1 LQYECI
7 NCGLC
12 VDACNE
18 VMDKMGYPRGLI
30 RYATETEVESGKAR
44 HWFQP
49 RTIGYGFAMG
59 LMIAAAAWMLTS
71 RAPVELEVTRD
82 RGGLYQTGRGGTIEN
97 SYTLKITNR
106 ETDAQTYQVTPL
118 GPDGIELLEPI
129 ETRVDGLGSRTLPAV
144 VLIPGTA
151 WVTSRHRLSS
161 GLKPPAAMPA
171 PPQKPP
177 LLGRD
182 ASFPAGGKQ

>member
-1 LQYECI
+1 
-7 NCGLC
+7 
-12 VDACNE
+12 
-18 VMDKMGYPRGLI
+18 
-30 RYATETEVESGKAR
+30 
-44 HWFQP
+44 
-49 RTIGYGFAMG
+49 
-59 LMIAAAAWMLTS
+59 MIAAAAWMLTS

-144 VLIPGTA
+144 VLIPRNSLGD
-151 WVTSRHRLSS
+151 VTTPVEFRVEAASS
-161 GLKPPAAMPA
+161 
-171 PPQKPP
+171 
-177 LLGRD
+177 D
-182 ASFPAGGKQ
+182 ASATTETTFIGPGR